1 MRFNFRH
8 NQENSACPITW
19 AVTVP
24 VRVSVD
30 PVPLESAPRP
40 LSSKELNALIHE
52 LGQEGLLDQQQI
64 QVLRQLPELS

>member
-8 NQENSACPITW
+8 NQENTACPITW

-30 PVPLESAPRP
+30 PVPVESAPRA
-40 LSSKELNALIHE
+40 LSSRELSDLIHE

-64 QVLRQLPELS
+64 QVLKSLPELS